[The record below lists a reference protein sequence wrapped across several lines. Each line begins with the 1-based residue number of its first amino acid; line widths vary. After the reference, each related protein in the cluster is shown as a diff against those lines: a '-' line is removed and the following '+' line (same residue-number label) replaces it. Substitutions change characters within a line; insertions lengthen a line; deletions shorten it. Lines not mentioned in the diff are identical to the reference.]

1 MVFAFILKHWSL
13 LAIAL
18 LLAAVGFQ
26 EVRVNRA
33 HTQTAEVRET
43 LAAERVTYAQAAA
56 SAQLAARVEE
66 SRRETEKQES
76 IRHAQE
82 QIALAE
88 SNAAGARNAADG
100 LRKQVAALV
109 ASSRRSPSN
118 PGTTPRGPAAESALD
133 LLVNVLDRHSQE
145 LVAVGEFADR
155 SRIAGLACEKSY
167 ESLTPK

>member
-1 MVFAFILKHWSL
+1 MAFAFILKHWSL

-88 SNAAGARNAADG
+88 SNAAGARTAADR
-100 LRKQVAALV
+100 LRQQVAALV
-109 ASSRRSPSN
+109 ASGRRGTSN
-118 PGTTPRGPAAESALD
+118 PGAPAGSTAADTNLD
-133 LLVNVLDRHSQE
+133 LLVNVLDRHSRE
-145 LVAVGEFADR
+145 LVAVGAFADR
-155 SRIAGLACEKSY
+155 SRIAGQACERAY
-167 ESLTPK
+167 DSLSK